1 MLENVFIL
9 NGTFFLVTDDVDSLP
24 RLSTIASSAINPT
37 HPPRRQ
43 DWQILSV
50 AEAVKTLG
58 KFGGRYD
65 PNLPPYLR
73 NVAHTVS
80 LAYNKQHGSRQNLPT
95 CKIHTQ
101 YSRFSGPTAISA
113 SRIPLRPCRLPACI
127 SCLPTAQ
134 AWGWEACRTSHPQSA
149 SGSRAYRH
157 SHLHTSNSL
166 TARTPHRER
175 GHTQVR
181 WHSHSACL
189 STNLSQACTRSSSRP
204 RSPHSR

>member
-1 MLENVFIL
+1 MTLGYTVLENVFIL
-9 NGTFFLVTDDVDSLP
+9 NGTFFLVTDDADSLP

-73 NVAHTVS
+73 KVAHTVS

-95 CKIHTQ
+95 CKIRTQ
-101 YSRFSGPTAISA
+101 YSRFSGLTAISA
-113 SRIPLRPCRLPACI
+113 LRILLRPYHLPACT
-127 SCLPTAQ
+127 SCPPTAQ
-134 AWGWEACRTSHPQSA
+134 VWDWEACRTSHPQSD
-149 SGSRAYRH
+149 SGSRAYQH
-157 SHLHTSNSL
+157 FHLRTSNSL
-166 TARTPHRER
+166 TARTLRRER

-181 WHSHSACL
+181 WHSHSAFFVD
-189 STNLSQACTRSSSRP
+189 
-204 RSPHSR
+204 